1 MMKPIPD
8 RSTSV
13 GKRTKLPVSWVAV
26 TASVLLSACGYIGG
40 AFKGPPSELHATAD
54 EGTRQLIE
62 SAFAG
67 LQTSNIV
74 DHHVHA
80 FGLGVGG
87 TGAFANPKIHEP
99 VTHPYKYIQFRVYK
113 NAAAIENEDNADREY
128 IERLVALARAIEGHG
143 KFLLLAFDKHF
154 NTDGTVNL
162 EKTEFYVPNRYVF
175 ELSEEFPDLF
185 VPAMSVN
192 PYRHDAIQALEK
204 WAGRG
209 ARYLKWLPNAMGIDP
224 SDPKLVPFY
233 RKMAE
238 LDVALLTHVGKE
250 YAVEATGDQALGNP
264 LFLRRPLDSGVKVIA
279 AHCASLGRSRDLDDP
294 KQPQVDNFDLFMR
307 LMDEPRYDG
316 LLFGEISSIT
326 QSNRLPDVL
335 RELLERPD
343 LHHRLVNGSDYPLP
357 AVNVLVSTR
366 RLVRHGFIT
375 PGQREALNT
384 IYEFNPL
391 LFDFVL
397 KRTVSH
403 PDTGQKFASSVFEG
417 HPALP

>member
-1 MMKPIPD
+1 ML
-8 RSTSV
+8 
-13 GKRTKLPVSWVAV
+13 KL
-26 TASVLLSACGYIGG
+26 
-40 AFKGPPSELHATAD
+40 
-54 EGTRQLIE
+54 
-62 SAFAG
+62 
-67 LQTSNIV
+67 
-74 DHHVHA
+74 
-80 FGLGVGG
+80 
-87 TGAFANPKIHEP
+87 
-99 VTHPYKYIQFRVYK
+99 
-113 NAAAIENEDNADREY
+113 
-128 IERLVALARAIEGHG
+128 
-143 KFLLLAFDKHF
+143 
-154 NTDGTVNL
+154 
-162 EKTEFYVPNRYVF
+162 
-175 ELSEEFPDLF
+175 
-185 VPAMSVN
+185 
-192 PYRHDAIQALEK
+192 
-204 WAGRG
+204 
-209 ARYLKWLPNAMGIDP
+209 

-250 YAVEATGDQALGNP
+250 YAVEASGDQALGNP
-264 LFLRRPLDSGVKVIA
+264 LFLRGPLDSGVKVIA
-279 AHCASLGRSRDLDDP
+279 AHCASLGKSRDLDDP
-294 KQPQVDNFDLFMR
+294 KQPKIDNFDLFMR

-316 LLFGEISSIT
+316 LLFGEISAIT

-335 RELLERPD
+335 RELLDRPD

-375 PGQREALNT
+375 PSQREALNT